1 MLGLMQLWFLVSFFR
16 AACRVIVQLACP
28 HNHHRHPN
36 RTARFEQTHVKY
48 SDASMGADHGDEQS
62 VDGRCRIILHLESTK
77 ELVHSQENL
86 RHRMGQ

>member
-1 MLGLMQLWFLVSFFR
+1 MILLPVSFF
-16 AACRVIVQLACP
+16 AESRVIVQLAYP
-28 HNHHRHPN
+28 RNHHHYPN
-36 RTARFEQTHVKY
+36 RTARFEQTHVKH

-62 VDGRCRIILHLESTK
+62 VDGRCRFILHSESTK